1 MKALFTS
8 LFFVILVSTSV
19 AQINAITDTGEE
31 VVLYDDGTWKYLN
44 DSLNKIEEIP
54 VNSTLFQK
62 SEESTFLV
70 RSKRTNVGIWINPK
84 HWNFKKGEEGEP
96 AEFQFQR
103 KGDDLYGMLIAE
115 KISIPI
121 ESLKGIA
128 LNNARSVAPDIRV
141 IREEYRTVNGLEL
154 LMMQMA
160 GTIQGTRFI
169 YYGYY
174 YSSPSGTVQLL
185 TYTGENLFQEYE
197 ERIKDFLN
205 GFVEVETID

>member
-1 MKALFTS
+1 MKELLAS
-8 LFFVILVSTSV
+8 LFFMILFSTSV
-19 AQINAITDTGEE
+19 AQINAITSTGEE

-44 DSLNKIEEIP
+44 DSLDKIEEIP
-54 VNSTLFQK
+54 VNSALFFK
-62 SEESTFLV
+62 SEEATFLV

-84 HWNFKKGEEGEP
+84 HWSFKKGEEGEP

-128 LNNARSVAPDIRV
+128 INNARSVAPDIRV

-160 GTIQGTRFI
+160 GTIQGTKFI
-169 YYGYY
+169 YHGYY

-185 TYTGENLFQEYE
+185 TYTGENLFQQYE
-197 ERIKDFLN
+197 ERIEDFLN

>member
-1 MKALFTS
+1 MKELLAS
-8 LFFVILVSTSV
+8 LFFMILFSTSV
-19 AQINAITDTGEE
+19 AQINAITSTGEE

-44 DSLNKIEEIP
+44 DSLDKIEEIP
-54 VNSTLFQK
+54 VNSALFLK
-62 SEESTFLV
+62 SEEATFLV

-84 HWNFKKGEEGEP
+84 HWSFKKGEEGEP

-128 LNNARSVAPDIRV
+128 INNARSVAPDIRV

-160 GTIQGTRFI
+160 GTIQGTKFI
-169 YYGYY
+169 YHGYY
-174 YSSPSGTVQLL
+174 YFSPSGTVQLL
-185 TYTGENLFQEYE
+185 TYTGENLFQQYE
-197 ERIKDFLN
+197 ERIEDFLN

>member
-1 MKALFTS
+1 MKELLAS
-8 LFFVILVSTSV
+8 LFFMILFSTSV
-19 AQINAITDTGEE
+19 AQINAITSTGEE

-44 DSLNKIEEIP
+44 DSLDKIEEIP
-54 VNSTLFQK
+54 VNSALFLK
-62 SEESTFLV
+62 SEEATFLV

-84 HWNFKKGEEGEP
+84 HWSFKKGEEGEP

-128 LNNARSVAPDIRV
+128 INNARSVAPDIRV

-160 GTIQGTRFI
+160 GTIQGTKFI
-169 YYGYY
+169 YHGYY

-185 TYTGENLFQEYE
+185 TYTGENLFQQYE
-197 ERIKDFLN
+197 ERIEDFLN